1 MRTTLRQ
8 NRIGEVDTADLGS
21 MSSYQSGFAVISSH
35 AWNSLCSPR
44 LCADWAR
51 SRFIIIA
58 SPLLAVRRICTR
70 NRQCRLLIGR
80 SGWAGLRSSRHH
92 RVSGDPKRH
101 WKHCQHSVDCVQHC
115 SLFSRGLTGRVSAG
129 RARRSDQDA
138 DAAVRASM
146 ALRLLENA
154 LLKERLPIVPS
165 TLDSTSPLR
174 FLPSRMMTTSTSVI
188 PSGRRVRV

>member
-1 MRTTLRQ
+1 MRPTLRQ

-21 MSSYQSGFAVISSH
+21 IRATKVV
-35 AWNSLCSPR
+35 
-44 LCADWAR
+44 
-51 SRFIIIA
+51 
-58 SPLLAVRRICTR
+58 SPLSLATLGIPFAHSVSAPTGHVVVLLPLRVRYGPCGVSVRR

-129 RARRSDQDA
+129 PARRGDQDGV
-138 DAAVRASM
+138 AAVRASM
-146 ALRLLENA
+146 ALRLLKNA
-154 LLKERLPIVPS
+154 LPKERLPIVPS

-188 PSGRRVRV
+188 PSGRRARV